1 MKKIAPGY
9 LIPSAAFTIKKSQ
22 IRGYQFLDRV
32 PQVGDLVYGKIT
44 RLGQHSTL
52 ENRSGRVHTMNDGS
66 RAVFVFGNRYAPDHY
81 EGFVPREPATEVD
94 MLARSGVVGLV
105 SQKNTVLKDP
115 TRVRIM
121 GYVCDAEGAVLNTRN
136 YPMIV
141 PSDKKRASGKRAKMI
156 LVIGTAMNSGKS
168 MSAAACCWALS
179 SMAYEVRASKITGT
193 ASLKD
198 ILHMNDAGA
207 SIYNDFTYLGY
218 PSTYMLSEE
227 DLLGV
232 FNVIDRKYANNPK
245 NFWVVEFADG
255 ILQRETAMLLA
266 SKDVQA
272 RIHKLIF
279 CAGDALGCIGGIR
292 VLKDRFGLVPDA
304 VSGVFSSAPLA
315 RREFMEHT
323 GGIPVLEN
331 LERDLNR
338 FTEILL

>member
-1 MKKIAPGY
+1 
-9 LIPSAAFTIKKSQ
+9 
-22 IRGYQFLDRV
+22 
-32 PQVGDLVYGKIT
+32 
-44 RLGQHSTL
+44 
-52 ENRSGRVHTMNDGS
+52 
-66 RAVFVFGNRYAPDHY
+66 
-81 EGFVPREPATEVD
+81 
-94 MLARSGVVGLV
+94 
-105 SQKNTVLKDP
+105 
-115 TRVRIM
+115 M
-121 GYVCDAEGAVLNTRN
+121 GYVCDGEGKVLNTRD

-141 PSDKKRASGKRAKMI
+141 PSDKKRGNGKRAKMV

-168 MSAAACCWALS
+168 MSAAACCWALT
-179 SMAYEVRASKITGT
+179 SMGYEVRASKITGT

-207 SIYNDFTYLGY
+207 GIYNDFTYLGY
-218 PSTYMLSEE
+218 PSTYMLSEQE
-227 DLLGV
+227 LLGV

-245 NFWVVEFADG
+245 NFWVVELADG

-266 SKDVQA
+266 SKDVQS
-272 RIHKLIF
+272 RIHRLIF

-315 RREFMEHT
+315 RREFAEHT

-338 FTEILL
+338 FTEVLL